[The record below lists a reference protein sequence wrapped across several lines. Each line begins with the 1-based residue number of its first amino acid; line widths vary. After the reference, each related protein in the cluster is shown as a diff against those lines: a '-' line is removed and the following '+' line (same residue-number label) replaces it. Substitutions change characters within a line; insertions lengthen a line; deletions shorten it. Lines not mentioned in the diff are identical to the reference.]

1 MNEKEWETMWEV
13 FPELSTNPG
22 EPATNQQFTPST
34 NQAIISTTQICTNT
48 TSSHA
53 QPHNSGHLHLTNIPI
68 SNNSKKPKKSKKS
81 KNPSPHITI
90 LKRHAPTKVFPATD
104 FRLKGLKNSPLP
116 FQHRKAILQP
126 DHNTN
131 PKSSHTTTTT
141 TTTNPSSTQPRNH
154 SANTTKFH
162 QHPLLPCCRLHHHQH
177 RHHHH

>member
-53 QPHNSGHLHLTNIPI
+53 QPHNSGHLHHTNIPI

-90 LKRHAPTKVFPATD
+90 PKRDAPTKVFPATD
-104 FRLKGLKNSPLP
+104 FRLKGLKNAPLP
-116 FQHRKAILQP
+116 FQHHKAILQP

-131 PKSSHTTTTT
+131 PKSSHTTTT